1 VIDVPVRRAA
11 AMGAALLL
19 CMAGIGIRL
28 GYVQG
33 VRAESY
39 TQEARA
45 QRVRKIEL
53 AASRG
58 SIFDRTGGQLA
69 VSVPARTIYANPHL
83 LAGAKAAMS
92 PAAAAESIAPILHRN
107 TADVERLLKKDTG
120 FVYLARRVGIVT
132 ANKIK
137 ALKIP
142 GVGTLDEP
150 MRLYPGDGLAANVVG
165 FIGTD
170 QKGLSGIEF
179 AYDSLL
185 RGHPGYRILE
195 QDPAGRRIPQGQ
207 FTQVDPVPGNN
218 IMLTIDPD
226 LQLSAERALASA
238 LETTKAESGTVV
250 AIDPSTGDILAMA
263 SAPSFN
269 PNELSTVNSNT
280 MRNRVVT
287 DPYEPGSINKVV
299 MASAS
304 LDLGIMKP
312 GQFMYVPET
321 VHIGDHTFS
330 DEHNTA
336 GSFDLQKI
344 LAKSSNIGSILLA
357 EKVGAQRMQDYFA
370 KFGYGRSTGLGFPGE
385 SKGNLPST
393 TRYTTSLPTMAIGQ
407 GLSVTPLQI
416 ADVYAMIA
424 NDGVAIEPRLMSGWV
439 DAEGHKHMAPASHSR
454 RVLPANIASE
464 LRQMLKAVVTDGTA
478 KAAAVPG
485 YEVSGKTGTARRAV
499 PGVGYSG
506 YFGSFIGMIP
516 ANAPKLVIG
525 VALNN
530 PSPKEGGLSA
540 APVFAQVAKDAVR
553 ILRIDP

>member
-1 VIDVPVRRAA
+1 
-11 AMGAALLL
+11 MGAALLL
-19 CMAGIGIRL
+19 CLAGIGLRL

-53 AASRG
+53 PASRG
-58 SIFDRTGGQLA
+58 SILDRTGGQLA
-69 VSVPARTIYANPHL
+69 VSVPARTIYANPRML
-83 LAGAKAAMS
+83 TGSKAAMS
-92 PAAAAESIAPILHRN
+92 PAAAAEAIAPVLKRGVSDI
-107 TADVERLLKKDTG
+107 EQLLRKDTG

-132 ANKIK
+132 ADKVK
-137 ALKIP
+137 KLKIP
-142 GVGTLDEP
+142 GVGILDEA
-150 MRLYPGDGLAANVVG
+150 MRLYPGDALAANVVG

-170 QKGLSGIEF
+170 QRGLAGIEYAYDQLLSGH
-179 AYDSLL
+179 S
-185 RGHPGYRILE
+185 GYRILE
-195 QDPAGRRIPQGQ
+195 QDPAGRRIPQGM
-207 FTQVDPVPGNN
+207 FTQVDPVSGSN

-226 LQLSAERALASA
+226 IELSAERALAQA

-250 AIDPSTGDILAMA
+250 AMDPRSGEILAMA
-263 SAPSFN
+263 SAPSFD
-269 PNELSTVNSNT
+269 PNDISTVDENVT
-280 MRNRVVT
+280 RNRVVT
-287 DPYEPGSINKVV
+287 DPYEPGSINKVA
-299 MASAS
+299 MAAAS

-312 GQFMYVPET
+312 GQSMWVPET
-321 VHIGDHTFS
+321 VRIGDHTFT
-330 DEHNTA
+330 DEHNSA
-336 GSFDLQKI
+336 GSYDLRKI

-357 EKVGAQRMQDYFA
+357 EKVGAAKMQDYFA

-385 SKGNLPST
+385 SKGSVPST
-393 TRYTTSLPTMAIGQ
+393 SLYATSLPTMAIGQ
-407 GLSVTPLQI
+407 GLSVTPLQV
-416 ADVYAMIA
+416 AEVYAMLA

-439 DAEGHKHMAPASHSR
+439 DPEGHKHMAPEPRAR
-454 RVLPANIASE
+454 RVLPADTASE

-485 YEVSGKTGTARRAV
+485 YQVAGKTGTARRAV
-499 PGVGYSG
+499 PGQGYEG

-516 ANAPKLVIG
+516 ADAPQLVIG

-553 ILRIDP
+553 ILRIDPGS